1 MQRKV
6 IRQGHNTLTITLPAK
21 WVQKNSVKPGDELS
35 IEEKGMGLVI
45 GNHNGKSND
54 RVEIDVSDLD
64 SQSLR
69 RQIRSAYKLGYDEV
83 KVNFSNDQTIEF
95 KSNKPQ
101 KTLDAI
107 YKEESMLVG
116 MEIIEQGRQYC
127 LLKDVSNSTMNDPSP
142 ILRRV
147 FLLLD
152 DSFQDLLRSIK
163 TFDEE
168 ILRTLDNKHDT
179 VTKFITYY
187 HRLLNK
193 QGHSDYRKTAVLYL
207 FINGLDMVAD
217 IIKYVGRDWLIS
229 KEKKPKKA
237 FLDLL
242 DLVYKDFRMFYQLYY
257 KFDKGVIKELSKRR
271 HEYMEYLN
279 REGKSFTPAEIHIAT
294 EMEQILQIFFD
305 ITDSI
310 IAMTFE

>member
-6 IRQGHNTLTITLPAK
+6 IRQGHNTLTITLPSK
-21 WVQKNSVKPGDELS
+21 WVQKNSVKAGDEIS

-45 GNHNGKSND
+45 GSHNGKSIEW
-54 RVEIDVSDLD
+54 VEIDISDLD

-95 KSNKPQ
+95 KSNVPQ
-101 KTLDAI
+101 KTLEAI

-116 MEIIEQGRQYC
+116 MEIIEQGKQYC

-163 TFDEE
+163 NFDEGT
-168 ILRTLDNKHDT
+168 LRTLDNKHDT

-217 IIKYVGRDWLIS
+217 IIKYVGRDWLIAR
-229 KEKKPKKA
+229 EKKPKKA

-242 DLVYKDFRMFYQLYY
+242 DAVYKDFRMFYQLYY
-257 KFDKGVIKELSKRR
+257 KFDKNVIKELSKRR
-271 HEYMEYLN
+271 HDYMNYLN
-279 REGKSFTPAEIHIAT
+279 KEGKNMSPPELHVST
-294 EMEQILQIFFD
+294 EMEQILQIIFD

-310 IAMTFE
+310 IAMTFH